1 MKVSMDSRTL
11 SALLSPQKNEK
22 ERVTEIQKRI
32 EEIDKEIEA
41 IRKNSSIN
49 PKQKVRMISQ
59 LYMEKIKLMEELR
72 RKKDSSDQ
80 KERKMEHP
88 HAKPIRER
96 QIADDPNKPIAID
109 FQA

>member
-11 SALLSPQKNEK
+11 SALLSPQKSEK

-49 PKQKVRMISQ
+49 PKQKVRMISR
-59 LYMEKIKLMEELR
+59 LYMEK
-72 RKKDSSDQ
+72 
-80 KERKMEHP
+80 
-88 HAKPIRER
+88 
-96 QIADDPNKPIAID
+96 
-109 FQA
+109 